1 MQQKKKD
8 QTFFHFLKRSERG
21 LSPEFNMIDQPPP
34 GRCLGPEGLLPGNRI
49 GWPAG
54 ADEGRVIGPPGL
66 FFGTLPS
73 GRLESEAPFP
83 LAGFAAPSPSTLGPT
98 APGIELLLEAL
109 DIPIFFPLPLVLLEI
124 GLVAGSV
131 WAKAIPEKERKAS
144 RNRILVMSLMDFHF
158 RN

>member
-1 MQQKKKD
+1 
-8 QTFFHFLKRSERG
+8 
-21 LSPEFNMIDQPPP
+21 
-34 GRCLGPEGLLPGNRI
+34 
-49 GWPAG
+49 
-54 ADEGRVIGPPGL
+54 
-66 FFGTLPS
+66 
-73 GRLESEAPFP
+73 LESEAPFP

-109 DIPIFFPLPLVLLEI
+109 EIPIFFPLPLVLLEI

-131 WAKAIPEKERKAS
+131 CAKAIPENERKAS